1 MFLLDETINYNE
13 IVEAFQRVADGI
25 IYAYNEIKKTVLKI
39 WENLKIIILKNK
51 KIYKYIKRYNKCK
64 NLNKRKH
71 YMKKILKILKE

>member
-13 IVEAFQRVADGI
+13 IVKVFQHVADEI
-25 IYAYNEIKKTVLKI
+25 IHVYNEIKKIVLKA
-39 WENLKIIILKNK
+39 WENLKTIILKNK

-71 YMKKILKILKE
+71 YLKKFLKILKE